1 MCVFYL
7 QFQYTNCF
15 VFRTTK
21 TGGLPN
27 ISYIKRKPE
36 PLGTEFKN
44 VVDGIAG
51 NIIWL
56 EIQEGKERMKN
67 KQFQN
72 LGSTAAC
79 TLRGV
84 CATRNFEFFVQDSS
98 KVPSNEESSQ
108 DKEHQC
114 FH

>member
-1 MCVFYL
+1 MFFICDFNIL
-7 QFQYTNCF
+7 TILF
-15 VFRTTK
+15 FRTTK

-84 CATRNFEFFVQDSS
+84 CATRNFDFL
-98 KVPSNEESSQ
+98 
-108 DKEHQC
+108 
-114 FH
+114 

>member
-7 QFQYTNCF
+7 RFQYTNYF

-36 PLGTEFKN
+36 PIGTEFKN

-56 EIQEGKERMKN
+56 EIQEGQERMKT
-67 KQFQN
+67 KEFQN

-84 CATRNFEFFVQDSS
+84 HATQNFDHLYKTQV
-98 KVPSNEESSQ
+98 K
-108 DKEHQC
+108 HQANQEKK
-114 FH
+114 